1 MWHCAVRGSTKR
13 NRKGSIA
20 MMMMLGFLLLICLR
34 HIAGVNWQRNKY
46 YYSDYSVG
54 EYHSGSLILWPS
66 IKIFY
71 LNHNFNHKKA
81 TFWIAGSDR
90 IIFPANHHLSRHSD
104 FLQRRARIPSSFS
117 CQLRSGNPLAQ
128 KRESEAVQIVWRFK
142 STTLGV
148 WWCFYKYVN
157 RSITWRLAHTSPI
170 QNSRF

>member
-1 MWHCAVRGSTKR
+1 MPGEWCPTHYFTMTGFNMWHCAVRGSTKR

-54 EYHSGSLILWPS
+54 EYHAGSLILWPS
-66 IKIFY
+66 RKIFY

-81 TFWIAGSDR
+81 TFGLLDQTVPFFQQ
-90 IIFPANHHLSRHSD
+90 IITCRVIVTSFKGEHA
-104 FLQRRARIPSSFS
+104 FQAPSVVS
-117 CQLRSGNPLAQ
+117 SGNPLAQ
-128 KRESEAVQIVWRFK
+128 KRESEAVQIVWSFK

-148 WWCFYKYVN
+148 WWCFY
-157 RSITWRLAHTSPI
+157 
-170 QNSRF
+170 